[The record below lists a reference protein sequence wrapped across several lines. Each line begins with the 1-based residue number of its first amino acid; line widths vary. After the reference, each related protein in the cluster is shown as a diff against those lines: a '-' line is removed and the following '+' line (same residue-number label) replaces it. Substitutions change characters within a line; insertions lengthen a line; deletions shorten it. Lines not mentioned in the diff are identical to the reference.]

1 VDRNAPES
9 RRAAARARVETISP
23 RLLRLSDAIFAGIT
37 VDHPTRRR
45 AGVFRRALRSE
56 VNRLRDPRRLGLVI
70 MLGVLA
76 GVMLA
81 GLIARG
87 EAAGADARA
96 YWAAGRL
103 WLNGGDPYHP
113 TGPFMPYVYAPWML
127 PLFVPWALL
136 PWDVAWFTWRG
147 STVIAMLWSAHWAY
161 SRRPMTTAV
170 LLLLL
175 SFPIAANLDTGNIN
189 LPLALLVFGAQF
201 SGPILAGLLWM
212 VATTLKWVPAVFWL
226 ILAPR
231 GRLWAII
238 WLVFALLM
246 TAMTL
251 PATLV
256 QLEVLFAFPRPA
268 RVDYFVFLWA
278 LVPWAYRNPEA
289 FRWLMPSE
297 WPGIARTLVG
307 SLAIWRIHWR
317 RSPERTRELLRRI
330 MRARVRAFLGIGT
343 SN

>member
-1 VDRNAPES
+1 
-9 RRAAARARVETISP
+9 VETISP
-23 RLLRLSDAIFAGIT
+23 RLARLSDAVFAGVT

-45 AGVFRRALRSE
+45 AGVFRRALRHE
-56 VNRLRDPRRLGLVI
+56 VNRLRDPRRLGLAI
-70 MLGVLA
+70 LLGVLG

-81 GLIARG
+81 GLISRG

-127 PLFVPWALL
+127 PLFVPWSIL
-136 PWDVAWFTWRG
+136 PWDVAWFAWRG
-147 STVIAMLWSAHWAY
+147 ATVIALLWSVHWAY

-189 LPLALLVFGAQF
+189 LPLALAIFGAQF
-201 SGPILAGLLWM
+201 SGPITAGLLWM
-212 VATTLKWVPAVFWL
+212 LAATLKWVPAVFWL
-226 ILAPR
+226 ILSPR
-231 GRLWAII
+231 GRLWGII
-238 WLVFALLM
+238 WLVLAVLLTAL
-246 TAMTL
+246 TL

-256 QLEVLFAFPRPA
+256 QLQVLFAFPRPA
-268 RVDYFVFLWA
+268 RVDYFIFVWA
-278 LVPWAYRNPEA
+278 LVPWAYRHPDA

-297 WPGIARTLVG
+297 WPGIARTVAG

-317 RSPERTRELLRRI
+317 RSPDRTRELLRRI
-330 MRARVRAFLGIGT
+330 MRARVRAFLGLGPAQAH
-343 SN
+343 